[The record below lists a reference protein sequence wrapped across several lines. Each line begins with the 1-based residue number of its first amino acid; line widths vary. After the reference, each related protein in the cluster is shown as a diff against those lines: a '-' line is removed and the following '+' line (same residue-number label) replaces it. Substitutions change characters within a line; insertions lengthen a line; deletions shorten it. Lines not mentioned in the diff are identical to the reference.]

1 MIDIIKPKRP
11 AGPGWAPLPLPRHFD
26 NLGYPAEMWFH
37 ATNLLSVISAV
48 EVANDGDGIDKG
60 PEYHISI
67 SSAAGMSGRPARCS
81 SAEAL
86 WVLAQFELEGSEED
100 NHVPNG
106 VVRNFW
112 RPVADQLVG
121 IECACKDDEPVMSED
136 KGDFIWRGV
145 TK

>member
-1 MIDIIKPKRP
+1 MADIIKPKRP
-11 AGPGWAPLPLPRHFD
+11 TGPGWHQLPRPHQWASS
-26 NLGYPAEMWFH
+26 YPTEFWFH
-37 ATNLLSVISAV
+37 AANMLSVITAV

-67 SSAAGMSGRPARCS
+67 STPGPDGKPARVS
-81 SAEAL
+81 SADAL
-86 WVLAQFELEGSEED
+86 WVLAQFGVDGAEED

-106 VVRNFW
+106 AVRNFW
-112 RPVADQLVG
+112 RPVADRLVG
-121 IECACKDDEPVMSED
+121 LECACKADEPEIRED